1 MIVQVCTALY
11 GRSAAERYHYCMTE
25 VSFLPILLAGI
36 VSFILGYA
44 WYHPRVFGGV
54 WMRLA
59 NVTPESV
66 ERGKRQMSIS
76 APVALLGSMLVAYV
90 MSYFGIAWGVYDII
104 GAIELGFWCWLGFVA
119 PTMLGQVLWEHR
131 PFTLYLLNALYW
143 LVSVNGGGIILPFLF
158 F

>member
-1 MIVQVCTALY
+1 
-11 GRSAAERYHYCMTE
+11 MTE

-143 LVSVNGGGIILPFLF
+143 LVSFIVMAIILLF
-158 F
+158 